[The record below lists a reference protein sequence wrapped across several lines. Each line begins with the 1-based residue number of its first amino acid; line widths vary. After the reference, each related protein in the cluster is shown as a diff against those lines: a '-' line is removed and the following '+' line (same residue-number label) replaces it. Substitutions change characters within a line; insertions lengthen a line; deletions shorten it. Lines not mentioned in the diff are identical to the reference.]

1 MDLSTLV
8 LTRSEVRGL
17 LDYRTCIDAVE
28 EAFRAESSNRTLPAL
43 VLATHVAGGGFHVK
57 TAGMRGDRF
66 YYATKTNGNFPGN
79 PASNGL
85 PTIQGVLSLHDADN
99 GRLLALMD
107 SMELTMIRTAAA
119 SAVAAKY
126 LARADSRTV
135 TILGCGIQG
144 RSQLRALSH
153 VRSIEEVFAYD
164 FNEDIAREYS
174 MGMAAEL
181 DCTVTAVKDYHDA
194 VRASD
199 VIITCT
205 PSREPLLRSG
215 DIRPGAFIAAVGAD
229 SEHKSEIAPDLLAAS
244 KVVVDALEQCATI
257 GDLHHAIEAGVMRRE
272 NVHADLAD
280 VVNDTKPGRRSDEEI
295 IIFDSTGTAL
305 EDVAAAAVVYELAIE
320 RDAGIRVDLGA

>member
-1 MDLSTLV
+1 
-8 LTRSEVRGL
+8 
-17 LDYRTCIDAVE
+17 
-28 EAFRAESSNRTLPAL
+28 
-43 VLATHVAGGGFHVK
+43 
-57 TAGMRGDRF
+57 
-66 YYATKTNGNFPGN
+66 
-79 PASNGL
+79 
-85 PTIQGVLSLHDADN
+85 
-99 GRLLALMD
+99 
-107 SMELTMIRTAAA
+107 
-119 SAVAAKY
+119 
-126 LARADSRTV
+126 
-135 TILGCGIQG
+135 
-144 RSQLRALSH
+144 
-153 VRSIEEVFAYD
+153 
-164 FNEDIAREYS
+164 
-174 MGMAAEL
+174 
-181 DCTVTAVKDYHDA
+181 

-244 KVVVDALEQCATI
+244 KVVVDALEQCATN

>member
-1 MDLSTLV
+1 
-8 LTRSEVRGL
+8 
-17 LDYRTCIDAVE
+17 
-28 EAFRAESSNRTLPAL
+28 
-43 VLATHVAGGGFHVK
+43 
-57 TAGMRGDRF
+57 MRGDRF

-126 LARADSRTV
+126 LARADSRSV

-229 SEHKSEIAPDLLAAS
+229 SEHKSEISPDLLAAS
-244 KVVVDALEQCATI
+244 KVVVDVLEQCATI